1 MRFILKNRSNVK
13 WNLQIDLLNSRISEI
28 DFIHRT
34 GNGGESFILAELSSN
49 LPLSN

>member
-28 DFIHRT
+28 NFIHRI
-34 GNGGESFILAELSSN
+34 GNGGELFIFAELSSN
-49 LPLSN
+49 LPLST